1 MQNNNPKRPRSGR
14 FFDDMRLAE
23 NFGSIRFRLVVLVG
37 IGLFVMIVG
46 AMALTSMSMIKKR
59 VVHDIERTLRSSL
72 RIAGN
77 SFELWVNQRT
87 AQTGQL
93 GHAPELGNITQT
105 LARIEPRGDLLLASL
120 AQQQARNFFSSA
132 HTFPYSGFAIVSL
145 DSVTLASSD
154 TTEVGTKPAFLTN
167 DPDAMKKILE
177 GQSLVIFPRLP
188 EDGAIESEALEILF
202 AGPVIRLDGRVLAAL
217 FLRLTAKDGLME
229 PMLDTADDSSL
240 EAFAFNDQGLLMT
253 GSRFDSRLR
262 GSGLPGEDRQSALTT
277 VLRDPDQDQPA
288 PDSASSIN
296 SGPLTKPAAGAIRL
310 GQALTGTPGGNTE
323 PVIESDVT
331 GYRSYRGAKVFGAWL
346 WNHRLNLGMAAEID
360 MAEALHDFHYIRA
373 SAFGILGITLFLAV
387 GSTLLVLGI
396 GQRTSRAW
404 AKVRDGLEDIVEERT
419 AELKAGEEQ
428 LRAIIDN
435 LPSVVILKDRDGRHL
450 MINAFFEQATGFSAE
465 TVLGRRDDEFM
476 QREVAERIMAED
488 RAVLESC
495 RPHKFEEQVPHPDGT
510 LHAYLTTKV
519 PLRDEQGAPF
529 ALIILATDIT
539 TRKKLEREALE
550 AKEQAEEAT
559 RAKSDFLANMSHEI
573 RTPMNAILG
582 MSHLTL
588 QTDLTPKQR
597 DYLSKI
603 DGASKALLRIINDIL
618 DFSKIEAG
626 KLDIENIEFNLDD
639 VVDNLAAMLVVKV
652 EEKGLELLFRI
663 DPTIPRSLVGDP
675 LRLGQIL
682 LNLTGNAVKFTEQG
696 EIVVAAKLL
705 EKSADNA
712 LIRFS
717 VQDSGIGLSSQEQ
730 KKLFQ
735 SFTQADTSTTRK
747 FGGTGLG
754 LAISKR
760 LASLMGGDIGV
771 DSAPGRGST
780 FWFTIRTGLHDK
792 EKTPLRM
799 PVDDLKGMRV
809 LVVDDNRTSLEI
821 LSEALESMGCI
832 PETALSGEEALEKI
846 VAAPP
851 QKPYELVLMDWK
863 MPGWDGVEAVRRIR
877 NERHLPKMP
886 AIIMVTAYGREEI
899 MRQAETVGMEAFLI
913 KPVSRSM
920 LKDAIM
926 KVLGHDVRPDIDENP
941 ATGRGGSREKIRGAR
956 ILLAEDNVIN
966 QQVAREILESEGLEV
981 VVAGDGREAVRLA
994 TEQRFDLIL
1003 MDIQMPVMDG
1013 FEATARLRAMPEFKD
1028 MPILA
1033 MTAHAMAKDRRK
1045 SLDMGMNDHIT
1056 KPFDPKELFSA
1067 LTRWID
1073 PARIDP
1079 VRIDAAGHDEAG
1091 PKDAA
1096 LTAPQDDAVLPRTL
1110 EGIDIPSGLARVN
1123 GNKKL
1128 YRTLLIKLHDEYRDA
1143 HGRICELLD
1152 KGDMHEAMLLAHT
1165 VKGVAGNLGAARMQA
1180 TAAALEEPLKA
1191 GSLPDTSRLDNF
1203 RTSLESVM
1211 RGLEPLAGQTSASP
1225 PDPAGGDIS
1234 EVTVRLDVLE
1244 RLLPQLKARKPRL
1257 CAPILE
1263 EMATL
1268 NWPGE
1273 AVRDVMELE
1282 TLVKKYNFSDA
1293 LTVAENLLRIT
1304 GA

>member
-1 MQNNNPKRPRSGR
+1 
-14 FFDDMRLAE
+14 
-23 NFGSIRFRLVVLVG
+23 
-37 IGLFVMIVG
+37 
-46 AMALTSMSMIKKR
+46 
-59 VVHDIERTLRSSL
+59 
-72 RIAGN
+72 
-77 SFELWVNQRT
+77 
-87 AQTGQL
+87 
-93 GHAPELGNITQT
+93 
-105 LARIEPRGDLLLASL
+105 
-120 AQQQARNFFSSA
+120 
-132 HTFPYSGFAIVSL
+132 
-145 DSVTLASSD
+145 
-154 TTEVGTKPAFLTN
+154 
-167 DPDAMKKILE
+167 MKS
-177 GQSLVIFPRLP
+177 Q
-188 EDGAIESEALEILF
+188 
-202 AGPVIRLDGRVLAAL
+202 
-217 FLRLTAKDGLME
+217 
-229 PMLDTADDSSL
+229 
-240 EAFAFNDQGLLMT
+240 
-253 GSRFDSRLR
+253 
-262 GSGLPGEDRQSALTT
+262 
-277 VLRDPDQDQPA
+277 
-288 PDSASSIN
+288 
-296 SGPLTKPAAGAIRL
+296 
-310 GQALTGTPGGNTE
+310 
-323 PVIESDVT
+323 
-331 GYRSYRGAKVFGAWL
+331 
-346 WNHRLNLGMAAEID
+346 
-360 MAEALHDFHYIRA
+360 
-373 SAFGILGITLFLAV
+373 
-387 GSTLLVLGI
+387 
-396 GQRTSRAW
+396 
-404 AKVRDGLEDIVEERT
+404 
-419 AELKAGEEQ
+419 
-428 LRAIIDN
+428 
-435 LPSVVILKDRDGRHL
+435 
-450 MINAFFEQATGFSAE
+450 
-465 TVLGRRDDEFM
+465 
-476 QREVAERIMAED
+476 
-488 RAVLESC
+488 
-495 RPHKFEEQVPHPDGT
+495 
-510 LHAYLTTKV
+510 
-519 PLRDEQGAPF
+519 
-529 ALIILATDIT
+529 
-539 TRKKLEREALE
+539 
-550 AKEQAEEAT
+550 
-559 RAKSDFLANMSHEI
+559 FLANFSHEI

-582 MSHLTL
+582 MSHLAL

-663 DPTIPRSLVGDP
+663 DPAIPRSLVGDP

-705 EKSADNA
+705 EKSADKA

-717 VQDSGIGLSSQEQ
+717 AQDSGIGLSSQQQE
-730 KKLFQ
+730 KLFE

-760 LASLMGGDIGV
+760 LVSLMGGDIGV

-821 LSEALESMGCI
+821 LSEALESMGCV
-832 PETALSGEEALEKI
+832 PETAPSGEEALEKI

-926 KVLGHDVRPDIDENP
+926 KVLGHDVRPDIGKNP
-941 ATGRGGSREKIRGAR
+941 ATSLSENREKIRGAR

-1003 MDIQMPVMDG
+1003 MDIQMPGMDG

-1028 MPILA
+1028 LPILA

-1073 PARIDP
+1073 PARIN
-1079 VRIDAAGHDEAG
+1079 AAVHDEAG

-1096 LTAPQDDAVLPRTL
+1096 ATAPQDDAFLPGTL

-1143 HGRICELLD
+1143 HDRICELLD

-1180 TAAALEEPLKA
+1180 AAAALEEPLKA
-1191 GSLPDTSRLDNF
+1191 GSLPDTSRVDNF
-1203 RTSLESVM
+1203 RVSLESVM
-1211 RGLEPLAGQTSASP
+1211 RGLEPLAGQTSAP
-1225 PDPAGGDIS
+1225 PPNPAGADIS
-1234 EVTVRLDVLE
+1234 EIKARRDVLK
-1244 RLLPQLKARKPRL
+1244 RLLPEIKARKPKL
-1257 CAPILE
+1257 CATILE
-1263 EMATL
+1263 EMTAL
-1268 NWPGE
+1268 NWPAE
-1273 AVRDVMELE
+1273 AIRDVMELE
-1282 TLVKKYNFSDA
+1282 MLVKKYKFSDA

>member
-1 MQNNNPKRPRSGR
+1 
-14 FFDDMRLAE
+14 
-23 NFGSIRFRLVVLVG
+23 
-37 IGLFVMIVG
+37 
-46 AMALTSMSMIKKR
+46 MSMIKKR
-59 VVHDIERTLRSSL
+59 VVNDIERTLLSSL

-105 LARIEPRGDLLLASL
+105 LARIEPRGDMLLASL
-120 AQQQARNFFSSA
+120 AQQQARNFFSSS

-154 TTEVGTKPAFLTN
+154 TTEVGTKPAFLAN
-167 DPDAMKKILE
+167 APDVMKKILE
-177 GQSLVIFPRLP
+177 GQTQVIFPRLP
-188 EDGAIESEALEILF
+188 EDGAIGSEAREILF

-217 FLRLTAKDGLME
+217 FLRLTPKDGLME

-262 GSGLPGEDRQSALTT
+262 GSGLLGEDRQSALTI
-277 VLRDPDQDQPA
+277 VLRDPGQAQPV

-296 SGPLTKPAAGAIRL
+296 SGPLAKSAAGAIRL
-310 GQALTGTPGGNTE
+310 GQALPGTPGENTE
-323 PVIESDVT
+323 SVIESDIT

-360 MAEALHDFHYIRA
+360 MDEALHDFHYIRT

-465 TVLGRRDDEFM
+465 KVLGRRDDEFM

-488 RAVLESC
+488 RAALESG

-539 TRKKLEREALE
+539 TRKQLEREALE

-582 MSHLTL
+582 MSHLAL

-663 DPTIPRSLVGDP
+663 DPAIPRSLVGDP

-682 LNLTGNAVKFTEQG
+682 LNLAGNAVKFTEQG
-696 EIVVAAKLL
+696 EIVLAAKLL

-730 KKLFQ
+730 EKLFQ

-760 LASLMGGDIGV
+760 LVSLMGGDIGV

-792 EKTPLRM
+792 EKAPLRM

-877 NERHLPKMP
+877 NERNLPKMP

-926 KVLGHDVRPDIDENP
+926 KVLGRDVRPDIGENP
-941 ATGRGGSREKIRGAR
+941 ATGPGICRDKIRGAR
-956 ILLAEDNVIN
+956 ILLAEDNAIN

-981 VVAGDGREAVRLA
+981 IVAKDGREAVRLA

-1073 PARIDP
+1073 PARIN
-1079 VRIDAAGHDEAG
+1079 AAVHDEAG

-1096 LTAPQDDAVLPRTL
+1096 PTAPQDDAVLPGTL

-1143 HGRICELLD
+1143 HDRICDLLD

-1165 VKGVAGNLGAARMQA
+1165 VKGVAGNLGADRMQA
-1180 TAAALEEPLKA
+1180 AAAALEEPLKA
-1191 GSLPDTSRLDNF
+1191 GSLPDTSRVDNF
-1203 RTSLESVM
+1203 RVSLESVM
-1211 RGLEPLAGQTSASP
+1211 RGLEPLAGQTSAP
-1225 PDPAGGDIS
+1225 PPNPAGADIS
-1234 EVTVRLDVLE
+1234 EIKARRDVLE
-1244 RLLPQLKARKPRL
+1244 RLLPEIKARKPRL

-1268 NWPGE
+1268 NWPAE

-1282 TLVKKYNFSDA
+1282 MLVKKYKFSDA